1 MKITA
6 IQSQELLSQNWKI
19 ENGLLSKKIKFKD
32 YQEVIKFSNEVFK
45 IAETQNHHP
54 EMVINYGQVLISINN
69 HEENNISDKCYFF
82 AKAVDFIN
90 IFPSI

>member
-6 IQSQELLSQNWKI
+6 TQSQELLSQNWKI

>member
-1 MKITA
+1 MKITST
-6 IQSQELLSQNWKI
+6 QTQQLLSQNWKI
-19 ENGLLSKKIKFKD
+19 ENGLLSKSFDFKD

-54 EMVINYGQVLISINN
+54 EMVLNYSQVLISINN

-82 AKAVDFIN
+82 AKGVDFIN
-90 IFPSI
+90 FFPSI

>member
-1 MKITA
+1 MKITST
-6 IQSQELLSQNWKI
+6 QTQELSSQNWKI
-19 ENGLLSKKIKFKD
+19 ENGLLSKSFDFKD

-54 EMVINYGQVLISINN
+54 EMVLNYSQVLISINN
-69 HEENNISDKCYFF
+69 HDEKKISDKCYFF